1 MRVVIAEDLLLLREG
16 LARLLDEMGWTVVSA
31 VDDPD
36 ALLEAIEQH
45 RPDVAIVDIRLPPT
59 YRDEGLRAAIEARR
73 RSPGTPILIL
83 SQYIERTYVRELL
96 ADSRG
101 GVGYLLKDRVSDV
114 RQFMTDL
121 RAVAAGG
128 TVLDPQVVRAVFD
141 RLAKTAPQAELTPRE
156 REVLGPGV
164 AGARW
169 LTSNVSFPTVNG
181 ERVAQLA
188 ASTDGSAAGT
198 THSEMYQNRLRF
210 FEGTY
215 ASRVRFTDA
224 PDSGT
229 DGDHVNETY
238 FTISPLR
245 YDRDPLYSELD
256 FSEYLPNGGWGGST
270 ANYQTSWYTY
280 WNNPT
285 WDGLRTSTAQN
296 RSFNGWHDI
305 VTQVSGGHVKY
316 YLDGQLTADHTT
328 DAQGNPVYPRT
339 PMSINYNMW
348 FIDTAG
354 HTSGN
359 SVYTEQVDWTY
370 YAGNEVV
377 SPSDAVAR
385 AGPYRTARTSHVDT
399 VDDCAASE

>member
-1 MRVVIAEDLLLLREG
+1 MSRRIRTTTA
-16 LARLLDEMGWTVVSA
+16 
-31 VDDPD
+31 
-36 ALLEAIEQH
+36 ALTS
-45 RPDVAIVDIRLPPT
+45 VAT
-59 YRDEGLRAAIEARR
+59 AAA
-73 RSPGTPILIL
+73 TALIL
-83 SQYIERTYVRELL
+83 SGG
-96 ADSRG
+96 ADASPSAAAADCGVLFDDFHYASPTDSAFG
-101 GVGYLLKDRVSDV
+101 GAGWTTRNDVGS
-114 RQFMTDL
+114 
-121 RAVAAGG
+121 
-128 TVLDPQVVRAVFD
+128 
-141 RLAKTAPQAELTPRE
+141 
-156 REVLGPGV
+156 PGV

-169 LTSNVSFPTVNG
+169 LTSTVSFPTVNG

-270 ANYQTSWYTY
+270 ANYQTSWNTY

-285 WDGLRTSTAQN
+285 WDGLRVSTAQN
-296 RSFNGWHDI
+296 RSFAGWHDI

-316 YLDGQLTADHTT
+316 YIDGQLTADHTT

-370 YAGNEVV
+370 YAGNQVV

-385 AGPYRTARTSHVDT
+385 AGSYRTAGTSHVDT
-399 VDDCAASE
+399 VNGCTTPTSPPATTTPTIPTTPTTPTTPSQPANCSTAAEWDWGTVYLGGQRVKHNAHLWQANWWTQGSEPGLTAQWADLGHC

>member
-1 MRVVIAEDLLLLREG
+1 MSRRIRTTTAALTSVA
-16 LARLLDEMGWTVVSA
+16 TV
-31 VDDPD
+31 
-36 ALLEAIEQH
+36 
-45 RPDVAIVDIRLPPT
+45 
-59 YRDEGLRAAIEARR
+59 AATA
-73 RSPGTPILIL
+73 LIL
-83 SQYIERTYVRELL
+83 SGG
-96 ADSRG
+96 ADASTTAAADC
-101 GVGYLLKDRVSDV
+101 GVLFDDFHYASPTDSAFSGAGWTTRNDV
-114 RQFMTDL
+114 
-121 RAVAAGG
+121 GS
-128 TVLDPQVVRAVFD
+128 
-141 RLAKTAPQAELTPRE
+141 
-156 REVLGPGV
+156 PGV

-169 LTSNVSFPTVNG
+169 LTSNVTFPTVNG
-181 ERVAQLA
+181 DRVAQLA

-198 THSEMYQNRLRF
+198 THSEMYQNQLRF
-210 FEGTY
+210 LDGTY

-256 FSEYLPNGGWGGST
+256 FSEYLPNGGWGGPT
-270 ANYQTSWYTY
+270 ADYQTSWYTY
-280 WNNPT
+280 WNNPS

-296 RSFNGWHDI
+296 RSFAGWHDI

-316 YLDGQLTADHTT
+316 FIDGVQTADHTT
-328 DAQGNPVYPRT
+328 DAQGDPVYPRT

-370 YAGNEVV
+370 YAGDQVV
-377 SPSDAVAR
+377 SPADAVAR
-385 AGPYRTARTSHVDT
+385 AGSYRTAGTSHVDT
-399 VDDCAASE
+399 VNGCTTPTSPPPTTPTTPTTVPTTPTTPSQPADCSTAPEWDWGTVYLGGQRVKHNAHLWQANWWTQGSEPGLTAQWADLGHC

>member
-1 MRVVIAEDLLLLREG
+1 MSRRIRTTTA
-16 LARLLDEMGWTVVSA
+16 
-31 VDDPD
+31 
-36 ALLEAIEQH
+36 ALTS
-45 RPDVAIVDIRLPPT
+45 VAT
-59 YRDEGLRAAIEARR
+59 MAATA
-73 RSPGTPILIL
+73 LIL
-83 SQYIERTYVRELL
+83 SGG
-96 ADSRG
+96 ADASPSAAAADCGVLFDDFHYASPTDSAFG
-101 GVGYLLKDRVSDV
+101 GAGWTTRNDVGS
-114 RQFMTDL
+114 
-121 RAVAAGG
+121 
-128 TVLDPQVVRAVFD
+128 
-141 RLAKTAPQAELTPRE
+141 
-156 REVLGPGV
+156 PGV

-188 ASTDGSAAGT
+188 ASTDGSSAGT

-270 ANYQTSWYTY
+270 ANYQTSWNTY

-285 WDGLRTSTAQN
+285 WDGLRASTAQN
-296 RSFNGWHDI
+296 RSFAGWHDI

-316 YLDGQLTADHTT
+316 YIDGQLTADHTT

-370 YAGNEVV
+370 YAGNQVV

-385 AGPYRTARTSHVDT
+385 AGSYRTAGTSHVDT
-399 VDDCAASE
+399 VNGCTTPTSPPATTTPTTATTPTTPSQPANCSTAAEWDWGTVYLGGQRVKHNAHLWQANWWTQGSEPGLTAQWADLGHC

>member
-1 MRVVIAEDLLLLREG
+1 MSRTTRTTTAALTSIA
-16 LARLLDEMGWTVVSA
+16 
-31 VDDPD
+31 
-36 ALLEAIEQH
+36 I
-45 RPDVAIVDIRLPPT
+45 
-59 YRDEGLRAAIEARR
+59 AAA
-73 RSPGTPILIL
+73 TALIL
-83 SQYIERTYVRELL
+83 SGG
-96 ADSRG
+96 ADASAAP
-101 GVGYLLKDRVSDV
+101 
-114 RQFMTDL
+114 T
-121 RAVAAGG
+121 AAAGCG
-128 TVLDPQVVRAVFD
+128 VLFD
-141 RLAKTAPQAELTPRE
+141 DFHYTAPTDAAFGSAGWTTRND
-156 REVLGPGV
+156 VGSPGV
-164 AGARW
+164 PGARW
-169 LTSNVSFPTVNG
+169 LTGNITFPSVNG

-188 ASTDGSAAGT
+188 ATTDGSAAGT
-198 THSEMYQNRLRF
+198 THAELYQNQLRF

-224 PDSGT
+224 PDSGP

-245 YDRDPLYSELD
+245 HDRDPLYSELD

-296 RSFNGWHDI
+296 RSFAGWHDV

-316 YLDGQLTADHTT
+316 YIDGVLTADHTT

-354 HTSGN
+354 HTSGT
-359 SVYTEQVDWTY
+359 SAYTEQVDWTY
-370 YAGNEVV
+370 YAGNQVV
-377 SPSDAVAR
+377 SPADAVAK
-385 AGPYRTARTSHVDT
+385 AGQYRSGGTSHVDT
-399 VDDCAASE
+399 VGGCTSPTTPPPTTPTTPTTSSQPADCSTAPEWDWGTVYLGGQRVQHTAHLWQANWWTQGSEPGLTAQWADLGHC